1 MQAKTTLGKVF
12 AAWKT
17 NNDGTD
23 EQIMALLRATP
34 TQYRELQG
42 EVLTAGTPV
51 GTGDSSNAAVAP
63 QVTNQAINSIANRR
77 GVSAA
82 GLSSIIKGL

>member
-12 AAWKT
+12 ATWKT

-23 EQIMALLRATP
+23 EQLMALLRATP
-34 TQYRELQG
+34 MQFRELQG
-42 EVLTAGTPV
+42 EVLSARTSTA
-51 GTGDSSNAAVAP
+51 TGADANADSIP
-63 QVTNQAINSIANRR
+63 QLSNQAINSIANRR